1 MTASLDK
8 AVRRTFH
15 DLPASRQP
23 RVLCKNCRMPYV
35 SIMRLVQEGLTVL
48 QLCSTYRAIQHD
60 LPACCSKTRTS

>member
-15 DLPASRQP
+15 D
-23 RVLCKNCRMPYV
+23 V